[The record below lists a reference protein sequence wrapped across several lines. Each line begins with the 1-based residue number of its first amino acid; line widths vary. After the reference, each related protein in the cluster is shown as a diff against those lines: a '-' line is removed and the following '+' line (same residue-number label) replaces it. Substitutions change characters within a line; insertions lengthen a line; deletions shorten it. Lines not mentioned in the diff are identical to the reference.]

1 LQTNNLADTLVL
13 TKIIFFEE
21 KIVLQKSILFVKNKV
36 PAKIYAFKNGIFWS
50 RLTQKYNR
58 STYFP
63 HGKKTTARGEKFL
76 KRRVL
81 SDSTF

>member
-1 LQTNNLADTLVL
+1 MRDTMGDCMCRAKPKKL
-13 TKIIFFEE
+13 IFA
-21 KIVLQKSILFVKNKV
+21 NK
-36 PAKIYAFKNGIFWS
+36 YAFKNGIFWS